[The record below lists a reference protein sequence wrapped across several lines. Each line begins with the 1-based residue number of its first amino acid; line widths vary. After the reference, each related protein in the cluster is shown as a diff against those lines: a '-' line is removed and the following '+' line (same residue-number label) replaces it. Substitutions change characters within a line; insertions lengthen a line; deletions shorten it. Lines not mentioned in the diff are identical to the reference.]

1 VSQADRRQDS
11 RAFVQLSVGL
21 TTGAGGEELNVSSLN
36 VSAGG
41 VYVQVPH
48 FIEPLTKLAL
58 VLDIPGPT
66 PNDEA
71 VRIETEA
78 IVVRTSP
85 ESADADTKLW
95 EVACAFLNLQDE
107 HRDTI
112 NRYVLT
118 HRAASPA

>member
-1 VSQADRRQDS
+1 MSQADRRQDS
-11 RAFVQLSVGL
+11 RASAQLAVGI
-21 TTGAGGEELNVSSLN
+21 TAGAGGEALNVSSLN

-66 PNDEA
+66 PADEA
-71 VRIETEA
+71 ARIETEA

-85 ESADADTKLW
+85 ESADADTDQW
-95 EVACAFLNLQDE
+95 EVACAFLNLKDE